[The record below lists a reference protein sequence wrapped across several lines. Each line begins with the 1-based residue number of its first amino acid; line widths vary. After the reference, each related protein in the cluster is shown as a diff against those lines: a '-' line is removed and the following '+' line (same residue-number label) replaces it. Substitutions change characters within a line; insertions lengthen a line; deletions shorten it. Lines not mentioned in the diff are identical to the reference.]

1 MKAIVTTTIN
11 PITKALEKFLAMKEW
26 RIFVVGDLKTPHKEY
41 DNIPGVTYLHPDFQ
55 AARWPKLSEMIGF
68 NCIQRRNFGFL
79 YAYECGAEVVA
90 SVDDDNIPY
99 DDWDSNLLVNQ
110 TVEVDYYKAKN
121 GVFDPLSVTNHKDLW
136 HRGYPWELVK
146 TKNDVSYLGK
156 TIVTVD
162 VQAGLWNGDPDIDAV
177 ERIIFSPTVKFDKHI
192 EPYYSDQLTVFNS
205 QNTFI
210 SRKVLPNYMM
220 IPFVGRMDDIWGAYI
235 LQKLM
240 DIQVVFTK
248 ATVYQE
254 RNVQSL
260 YKNMR
265 DEMIGYENNLEITTG
280 ERCFGSA
287 AVARSAIDK
296 LPTKSKEALEEYR
309 SLFA

>member
-11 PITKALEKFLAMKEW
+11 PITEALEKFIEMKEW

-55 AARWPKLSEMIGF
+55 ASRWPKLSEMIGF

-110 TVEVDYYKAKN
+110 TVEVDSYWPQN
-121 GVFDPLSVTNHKDLW
+121 QVFDPLSVTNHKNLW

-146 TKNDVSYLGK
+146 TKNDVKYLGK
-156 TIVTVD
+156 KLVRVD
-162 VQAGLWNGDPDIDAV
+162 VQAGLWDGDPDIDAV
-177 ERIIFSPTVKFDKHI
+177 ERLIFSPIVKFDNI
-192 EPYYSDQLTVFNS
+192 DPYFAYGKLSVFNS

-210 SRKVLPNYMM
+210 SRRVLPNYMM

-240 DIQVVFTK
+240 DVNVVYSK

-254 RNVQSL
+254 RNVQCL

-265 DEMIGYENNLEITTG
+265 NELIGYENNLDMVNLATQPFE
-280 ERCFGSA
+280 
-287 AVARSAIDK
+287 K
-296 LPTKSKEALEEYR
+296 LSKESIAALAEYR
-309 SLFA
+309 SLFT